1 MNSRIIN
8 EQEPIDLGN
17 AAEARENSTESPA
30 SDRLINQIFHFH
42 KSIIQ
47 HINAGLIT
55 IDLQGRITFANRAA
69 AELLKTRVADLL
81 DAPFEPIFE
90 SPEEARLLLNICD
103 EQQGR
108 LDNLELR
115 IRRLDGQTVVAGI
128 TAAFF
133 QDKANQ
139 VEGIVLLFQDV
150 TELHHLRRRMEQ
162 MERMA
167 LLGEL
172 SAGIAHEIRNPLA
185 GIKAA
190 TQVLEDQFPPGDLQA
205 ELMRRV
211 IREVDKA
218 NALLK
223 EFFKFARPARPE
235 PALCRLADMV
245 DHVRLLL
252 EAQFKKKE
260 IDLRVDCPEDLPAIF
275 ADDQQVE
282 QVLINL
288 FLNAMDVL
296 DGNGVISV
304 NARRDGAMVRMTVA
318 DNGPGISAETQAKI
332 FNPFFTTKSSG
343 VGLGLSICSRLV
355 SENGGTIEVE
365 SETGRGTRFHVR
377 WPTDEV
383 KDTTA

>member
-1 MNSRIIN
+1 MSRPKLVVGAN
-8 EQEPIDLGN
+8 GFLGSHVVRQLVEAGHDVRIMVRPN
-17 AAEARENSTESPA
+17 AAT
-30 SDRLINQIFHFH
+30 
-42 KSIIQ
+42 KS
-47 HINAGLIT
+47 
-55 IDLQGRITFANRAA
+55 
-69 AELLKTRVADLL
+69 
-81 DAPFEPIFE
+81 
-90 SPEEARLLLNICD
+90 
-103 EQQGR
+103 
-108 LDNLELR
+108 LDNLELS